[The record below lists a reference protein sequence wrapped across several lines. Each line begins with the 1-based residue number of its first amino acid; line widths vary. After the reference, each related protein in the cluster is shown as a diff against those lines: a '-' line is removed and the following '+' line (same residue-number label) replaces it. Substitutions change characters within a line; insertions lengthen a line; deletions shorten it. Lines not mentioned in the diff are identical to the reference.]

1 MIDFDRLAGPQ
12 VNELDSVATDVTS
25 KEQNVQ
31 TAAQEIDADSE
42 KTLPTEEE
50 NATLRRV
57 ADNLPWISF
66 TLCLVEFAERASY
79 YGAKTVYS
87 NFIEYPLPAGKY
99 DTPNLFISSI
109 LLCVKAPSLYSDS
122 EHR

>member
-1 MIDFDRLAGPQ
+1 M
-12 VNELDSVATDVTS
+12 
-25 KEQNVQ
+25 Q

-42 KTLPTEEE
+42 RPLPTEEE

-87 NFIEYPLPAGKY
+87 NFIEYPLPAGKFNP
-99 DTPNLFISSI
+99 PNLHVVISGLCI
-109 LLCVKAPSLYSDS
+109 KLCVKI
-122 EHR
+122 